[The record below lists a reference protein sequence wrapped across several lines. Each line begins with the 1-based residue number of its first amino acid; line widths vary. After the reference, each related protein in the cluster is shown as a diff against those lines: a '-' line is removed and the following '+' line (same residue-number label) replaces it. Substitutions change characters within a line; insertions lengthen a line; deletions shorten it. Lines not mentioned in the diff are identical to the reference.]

1 MAVTYG
7 FFDSINGDRTYNAD
21 DISNYFL
28 KLISNGVFATPST
41 SMQVQA
47 ATGMNVNVA
56 AGWGFINCKWINN
69 DSDYTLQLDAA
80 DSSMKRIDRV
90 VLHLDTSRTARSITI
105 EVKTGTPAVTPTAPE
120 LTRSGNVYEL
130 SLAQIAVY
138 SGTTQITQ
146 SDITDER
153 PIVELCGW
161 VTGLIDQLDTTELF
175 AQFTASFNTWFSNI
189 KTEVQATTIMTSY
202 SGCYITSEPNEDRI
216 EIPFNNF
223 NSTLDILTVYING
236 LKLIPYTD
244 FIIDGSDIVLARP
257 LDVVGTTV
265 EFVAFKSNDTK
276 EAESIV
282 TEVVVI
288 ENKVENIDNT
298 MTVVEQNVTNII
310 ENVTEINEDITNIEN
325 NITEVTEDI
334 TNIEN
339 NVTEIQGNITNITN
353 NVLDGL
359 KFLKLTQAEY
369 DEIEEP
375 DENTVYII
383 VPAVEVGE

>member
-21 DISNYFL
+21 DIGNYFL

-47 ATGMNVNVA
+47 TTGMTVNVA

-80 DSSMKRIDRV
+80 DSSMKRIDRI
-90 VLHLDTSRTARSITI
+90 VLKLDTSRTARCITI
-105 EVKTGTPAVTPTAPE
+105 EVKTGTPAVTPVAPA
-120 LTRSGNVYEL
+120 LTRTGNIYEL
-130 SLAQIAVY
+130 SLAQIDVY
-138 SGTTQITQ
+138 AGTTSITQ
-146 SDITDER
+146 TNITDER
-153 PIVELCGW
+153 ADTSVCGW

-175 AQFTASFNTWFSNI
+175 AQFTAAFNNWFTDI

-202 SGCYITSEPNEDRI
+202 SGCHVTSEPNETRI
-216 EIPFNNF
+216 EIPFSNF
-223 NSTLDILTVYING
+223 NSTLDILNVYING
-236 LKLIPYTD
+236 LKLINNTD
-244 FIIDGSDIVLARP
+244 FIIDGSEIVLAQP
-257 LDVVGTTV
+257 LDVVGTIV

-288 ENKVENIDNT
+288 ENKVENIDST
-298 MTVVEQNVTNII
+298 MTIVEQNVTNII
-310 ENVTEINEDITNIEN
+310 EDVTNIEN

-339 NVTEIQGNITNITN
+339 NVTEIQGDITNITN
-353 NVLDGL
+353 TILDGL
-359 KFLKLTQAEY
+359 KFLKLTQEEY

-375 DENTVYII
+375 DEDTIYII
-383 VPAVEVGE
+383 VPAPEVGE